1 MKQWTLLALACCSA
15 VSMADVEVQPYIVN
29 GTSAS
34 VDTFPSMAS
43 LFIDATDFGGH
54 YSSGSYCGA
63 TILSDRYILTA
74 AHCIYGSELAQ
85 LFTVVVPQ
93 LQNENDFPLGSIQKS
108 RVSEVYYRSDY
119 VNSTNVLLPNDVAI
133 LKLES
138 SLNID
143 TVNDIAKFATN
154 ENYRTS
160 SSEFVAVG
168 HGNIR
173 SGVDG
178 NTNLLKTDLDYV
190 VNATCA
196 NAFYAGSSLTEKQ
209 ICFDG
214 DFSAS
219 TGLSNATCQGDSGG
233 PVYWNDGGTYKQV
246 GLTSFGPTTCGDPT
260 ANVTSVFTEITD
272 YKGWIDSVVS
282 GNETPKFVATD
293 TQRQTFADSGG
304 LSTASSGSGGGGGS
318 LPLWSVFALGFIGLF
333 RKQQR

>member
-43 LFIDATDFGGH
+43 LFIDAREFTGNESD
-54 YSSGSYCGA
+54 YWSYCGA
-63 TILSDRYILTA
+63 TVLAPQYILTA
-74 AHCIYGSELAQ
+74 AHCVYGDDTSGKRSK
-85 LFTVVVPQ
+85 LFTVVVPK
-93 LQNENDFPLGSIQKS
+93 LQKEDDFPNGNIQS
-108 RVSEVYYRSDY
+108 ARVSEIFYRSDY
-119 VNSTNVLLPNDVAI
+119 KHGAENLWRNDIAI
-133 LKLES
+133 LKLDS
-138 SLNID
+138 ALNID
-143 TVNDIAKFATN
+143 SINGIAEFADN
-154 ENYRTS
+154 ENYRTVANS
-160 SSEFVAVG
+160 FVAVG
-168 HGNIR
+168 HGNTKT
-173 SGVDG
+173 GVDSSK
-178 NTNLLKTDLDYV
+178 NLLKTELKYV
-190 VNATCA
+190 VNSTCA
-196 NAFYAGSSLTEKQ
+196 NVFLAGSSLTEKQ

-214 DFSAS
+214 DFSAL

-272 YKGWIDSVVS
+272 YKGWINSVVS

-293 TQRQTFADSGG
+293 AKRQAFFDS
-304 LSTASSGSGGGGGS
+304 SSGGGGGS

>member
-1 MKQWTLLALACCSA
+1 
-15 VSMADVEVQPYIVN
+15 MADVEVQPYIVN

-43 LFIDATDFGGH
+43 LFIDATDFGGG

-93 LQNENDFPLGSIQKS
+93 LQNENDFPLGNIQS
-108 RVSEVYYRSDY
+108 ARVSEVFYRSDY
-119 VNSTNVLLPNDVAI
+119 QPGAENLWRNDIAI
-133 LKLES
+133 LKLDS
-138 SLNID
+138 ALNID
-143 TVNDIAKFATN
+143 SINGIANFADN
-154 ENYRTS
+154 ENYRTVANS
-160 SSEFVAVG
+160 FVAVG
-168 HGNIR
+168 HGNTKT
-173 SGVDG
+173 GVDSSK
-178 NTNLLKTDLDYV
+178 NLLKTELKYV
-190 VNATCA
+190 VNSTCA
-196 NAFYAGSSLTEKQ
+196 NVSLVGPSLTEKQ

-214 DFSAS
+214 EFSAL

-272 YKGWIDSVVS
+272 YKGWINSVVS

-293 TQRQTFADSGG
+293 AKRQAFFDS
-304 LSTASSGSGGGGGS
+304 SSGGGGGS